1 MSLQFPPID
10 PSKNRISPLHLLLL
24 VQLNTSPKYGYEML
38 KTIKEE
44 FEGIW
49 DLKTGT
55 LYPALKSLEKQ
66 GLIKTQRNDGIDFY
80 HITETGKQFLQM
92 LSFPQ
97 QNILRFSIRFTE
109 AIAKWML
116 PELKIAILSNIVKM
130 SQDEISLNQILIKL
144 LGENVPR
151 EMKLTI
157 LKNMKQNMQKRLE
170 EVAGLIEELEVS
182 NQ

>member
-1 MSLQFPPID
+1 MSLLFPPINTG
-10 PSKNRISPLHLLLL
+10 KNRMSPLYLLLL
-24 VQLNTSPKYGYEML
+24 VLLSTSPKYGYEML

-66 GLIKTQRNDGIDFY
+66 GLIKTQRNDGVDFY
-80 HITETGKQFLQM
+80 NITESGKQFLQM

-97 QNILRFSIRFTE
+97 QNFLKFGIRFTE
-109 AIAKWML
+109 AIAKWMS
-116 PELKIAILSNIVKM
+116 PELKIAILSNMVKM

-144 LGENVPR
+144 LGENVPKD
-151 EMKLTI
+151 MKLSI
-157 LKNMKQNMQKRLE
+157 LRNMKQNMQKRSEDVSKFIEKLE
-170 EVAGLIEELEVS
+170 AEP
-182 NQ
+182 